1 MLWKLLSS
9 GGKNPTIINMKT
21 STSVDPRA
29 PLTILTGHP
38 RDKQRAVS
46 LQELS
51 RSLPLGTGP
60 LALIHL
66 SSFTQDT
73 QNLPSPLPKLTMMVW
88 KSQSISTVLLL
99 WRRSCMRLD
108 IKKVELFD
116 SEEEYDKISEQSN
129 LWSLNFCQK
138 SEPFLAPGW
147 PVCCVAS
154 KTNIMLTR
162 WCAVSFAGL
171 QLKCPKQQQQTN
183 KEPAVSR

>member
-1 MLWKLLSS
+1 MSPSQRYALKTVEQW
-9 GGKNPTIINMKT
+9 GKNPTIINMKT
-21 STSVDPRA
+21 TTSAAPRA

-38 RDKQRAVS
+38 RDKQRVVS

-51 RSLPLGTGP
+51 RSSPLGTGP

-108 IKKVELFD
+108 IKRLSSSTQRKRTIRF
-116 SEEEYDKISEQSN
+116 QSRAKGRPEN
-129 LWSLNFCQK
+129 C
-138 SEPFLAPGW
+138 G
-147 PVCCVAS
+147 
-154 KTNIMLTR
+154 
-162 WCAVSFAGL
+162 VSTSAKN
-171 QLKCPKQQQQTN
+171 QSP
-183 KEPAVSR
+183 S